1 MFINKNSLYMDGI
14 SMGQYLIQA
23 KYGYNKLWSNDTGRT
38 LSGKMSGTLIGIFP
52 KITMSF
58 RKLTEA
64 ELTYLA
70 PHFDNPNQTVL
81 YKDPNKNANVT
92 MTTYSGDWETVYKN
106 MDKAEAFDLSFISTD
121 RRR

>member
-1 MFINKNSLYMDGI
+1 MFINKDSLYMDGI
-14 SMGQYLIQA
+14 SMGQYLTQA
-23 KYGYNKLWSNDTGRT
+23 KYGYNKLWSSDTGRT

-64 ELTYLA
+64 ELIYLA
-70 PHFDNPNQTVL
+70 PHFDNPNQTVI
-81 YKDPNKNANVT
+81 YKDPNKNANVA